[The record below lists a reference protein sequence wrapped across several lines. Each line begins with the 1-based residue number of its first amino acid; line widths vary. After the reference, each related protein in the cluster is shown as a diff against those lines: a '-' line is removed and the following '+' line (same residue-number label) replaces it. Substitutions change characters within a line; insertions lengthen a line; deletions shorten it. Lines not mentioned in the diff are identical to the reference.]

1 MKTAPKTLLLL
12 TVALSSCTD
21 APAVSTPE
29 RGAGRDSGAI
39 DTATDTASDTALDTT
54 ADTTSADTAVADT
67 APDTAAD
74 TTADTTPTVC
84 PPNARECLDT
94 SRFRICAA
102 DGSQWNESA
111 CGGATYCDQG
121 LCRDQAC
128 VANVMFLIDGSS
140 SMGSEFPNVRRSVA
154 NVISANPEVAFGL
167 SMFPVGLGCSI
178 GDGTPGLFQ
187 PAVNWPHVPVTLNA
201 SSPIDSWFASNDAA
215 GGATPL
221 ISAMEWFAENAPAV
235 WGDALGG
242 AYLVVMTEGAD
253 TCRCDQQDPDRSG
266 CLVDGLSSATRALA
280 AAGVKTYVIGYQY
293 GEEPEAL
300 NAIAQ
305 NGGTT
310 FTEFVYAGNEASLTS
325 AFESIVADAKLC
337 F

>member
-1 MKTAPKTLLLL
+1 MKTAQKTLLLL
-12 TVALSSCTD
+12 TVALTSCTD
-21 APAVSTPE
+21 SPAVSTPE
-29 RGAGRDSGAI
+29 RGAGRDAGSSA
-39 DTATDTASDTALDTT
+39 DTT
-54 ADTTSADTAVADT
+54 ADTTADTASDTGADTTSDTAVADT
-67 APDTAAD
+67 GAD

-84 PPNARECLDT
+84 PPNARECLDN

-111 CGGATYCDQG
+111 CGGATYCDEG

-154 NVISANPEVAFGL
+154 SVISANPEVAFGL

-187 PAVNWPHVPVTLNA
+187 PPVNWPHVPVTLNA

-221 ISAMEWFAENAPAV
+221 ISAMEWFADNAPAV
-235 WGDALGG
+235 WGAADGV

-253 TCRCDQQDPDRSG
+253 TCRCDQQDPDRSA
-266 CLVDGLSSATRALA
+266 CLVDGLSAATRALA

-310 FTEFVYAGNEASLTS
+310 FTEFVYAGNESSLTS

>member
-1 MKTAPKTLLLL
+1 MQAVHRHALLPM
-12 TVALSSCTD
+12 LSIVLFACSGDTK
-21 APAVSTPE
+21 VSTPE
-29 RGAGRDSGAI
+29 RGVGGGGGRDTGTTDTVGA
-39 DTATDTASDTALDTT
+39 DTGTTDTAG
-54 ADTTSADTAVADT
+54 
-67 APDTAAD
+67 AD
-74 TTADTTPTVC
+74 TTADTETDTAPDTTDTTATVC
-84 PPNARECLDT
+84 PPNARECLDN

-111 CGGATYCDQG
+111 CTGATYCDQG

-140 SMGSEFPNVRRSVA
+140 SMSSEFPNVRRSVA
-154 NVISANPEVAFGL
+154 SVINANPEVAFGL

-187 PAVNWPHVPVTLNA
+187 PPVNWPHVPLTLNA
-201 SSPIDSWFASNDAA
+201 ASPIDNWFAANGAA

-221 ISAMEWFAENAPAV
+221 ISAMEWFADNAASV
-235 WGDALGG
+235 WGDAIGG

-253 TCRCDQQDPDRSG
+253 TCSCDQGAPDRTS
-266 CLVDGLSSATRALA
+266 CLVDGLSGATRALA

-300 NAIAQ
+300 DAIAQ
-305 NGGTT
+305 NGGTS
-310 FTEFVYAGNEASLTS
+310 FTEFIFAGNEASLTN

-337 F
+337 L

>member
-1 MKTAPKTLLLL
+1 
-12 TVALSSCTD
+12 
-21 APAVSTPE
+21 
-29 RGAGRDSGAI
+29 
-39 DTATDTASDTALDTT
+39 
-54 ADTTSADTAVADT
+54 
-67 APDTAAD
+67 
-74 TTADTTPTVC
+74 
-84 PPNARECLDT
+84 
-94 SRFRICAA
+94 
-102 DGSQWNESA
+102 
-111 CGGATYCDQG
+111 
-121 LCRDQAC
+121 
-128 VANVMFLIDGSS
+128 MFLIDGSS

-154 NVISANPEVAFGL
+154 SVISANPEVAFGL

-187 PAVNWPHVPVTLNA
+187 PPVNWPHVPVTLNA

-221 ISAMEWFAENAPAV
+221 ISAMEWFADNAPAV
-235 WGDALGG
+235 WGDAIGG

-266 CLVDGLSSATRALA
+266 CLVDGLSAATRALA

-310 FTEFVYAGNEASLTS
+310 FTEFVYAGNESSLTS

>member
-1 MKTAPKTLLLL
+1 MRTAPKTLLLL
-12 TVALSSCTD
+12 AFTLPACGD
-21 APAVSTPE
+21 APTVSTPD
-29 RGAGRDSGAI
+29 RGAGRDTGTTDTDTGTVA
-39 DTATDTASDTALDTT
+39 DTAPE
-54 ADTTSADTAVADT
+54 ADTTPDTTVSDTGADTSAEADT
-67 APDTAAD
+67 APDT
-74 TTADTTPTVC
+74 TATVC

-154 NVISANPEVAFGL
+154 SVITANPEVAFGL

-187 PAVNWPHVPVTLNA
+187 PPVNWPHVPLTLNA
-201 SSPIDSWFASNDAA
+201 ASPIDSWFAANGAA

-253 TCRCDQQDPDRSG
+253 TCRCDQEDPDRSG
-266 CLVDGLSSATRALA
+266 CLVDGLSAATRALA

-300 NAIAQ
+300 DAIAQ
-305 NGGTT
+305 NGGTS
-310 FTEFVYAGNEASLTS
+310 FTNFIYAGNEASLTD